1 MDDFQDAPIV
11 LAPASLPQEQFLESE
26 STITLYSG
34 AMGAGKSFAIVLN
47 MVKFAARQNST
58 IVCFRRTMPEL
69 RAPGG
74 IWQEAATIFRQMWP
88 NCKIRT
94 RDLEIYV
101 PETNSVLKFQSL
113 QYQADVDKALGAQYS
128 AIFFDEAV
136 TFEPFDQFILPL
148 LGRLRNAKV
157 DYTPQMFWA
166 TNPRFDH
173 GIYHWIKDFYLDEH
187 GIPLKDRSNVERYFV
202 LKNNEPVWFDNKEQA
217 VAFCDTLPAPG
228 GNKVTPRS
236 FRAIRAHV
244 TDNIPLMTNNRDY
257 IANLQ
262 AMPEIRRRIYL
273 DGSWTAREEEAG
285 YFKREWCN
293 IVPFPNM
300 KPCRRVRSWDQA
312 ATPCSSALPDPD
324 WTRGT
329 LVSKDNKS
337 GLYSVEDIQSLRDR
351 PHKVEELIY
360 ATARND
366 PPGTIVVLPVD
377 PGQAGIAYANTIKTR
392 LAEMG
397 IYCKLLKTNKSK
409 LTRFL
414 PFSSLS
420 EARLIEFVKA
430 DWNEEAF
437 KELENFNGERSAW
450 HDDIVDTLAAAVTA
464 LNQGQEIPQMSLSS
478 INIQPSSQ
486 SQSFLQSYN
495 QNPGAAFT
503 LPTFNIK

>member
-1 MDDFQDAPIV
+1 MQSERVV
-11 LAPASLPQEQFLESE
+11 LAPASLPQEQFLSST

-47 MVKFAARQNST
+47 MVKFAAKKNST

-74 IWQEAATIFRQMWP
+74 IWQEAATIFKQMWP

-101 PETNSVLKFQSL
+101 PDTNSVLKFQSL
-113 QYQADVDKALGAQYS
+113 QYQSDVDKALGAQYS

-166 TNPRFDH
+166 TNPRFEH
-173 GIYHWIKDFYLDEH
+173 GIYYWIKDFYLDEY
-187 GIPLKDRSNVERYFV
+187 GIPLKEKSNIERFFV
-202 LKNNEPVWFDNKEQA
+202 LKDNKPVWFDDYTSAME
-217 VAFCDTLPAPG
+217 FCDTLPSPG

-244 TDNIPLMTNNRDY
+244 TDNIPLMKNNPDY

-285 YFKREWCN
+285 YFKREWCKV
-293 IVPFPNM
+293 VPLPNQER
-300 KPCRRVRSWDQA
+300 CSRVRAWDLA
-312 ATPCSSALPDPD
+312 STPPSSALPDPD

-329 LVSKDNKS
+329 LMSKSTDNI
-337 GLYSVEDIQSLRDR
+337 YTVEDIKSLRDR
-351 PHKVEELIY
+351 PHVVEQLIFN
-360 ATARND
+360 TAKED
-366 PPGTIVVLPVD
+366 GPGVTVVIAMD
-377 PGQAGIAYANTIKTR
+377 PGAAGVAYANTIKTK

-397 IYCKLLKTNKSK
+397 FYCKLMKTNKSK

-420 EARLIEFVKA
+420 EAGRIQFVKSEWL
-430 DWNEEAF
+430 DECLT
-437 KELENFNGERSAW
+437 ELENFTGDRNGF
-450 HDDIVDTLAAAVTA
+450 HDDIADSCGDCVLA
-464 LNQGQEIPQMSLSS
+464 LNQTRELPLMSLP
-478 INIQPSSQ
+478 NIAVSVNSRPS
-486 SQSFLQSYN
+486 FHTSYT
-495 QNPGAAFT
+495 QNPVPFT
-503 LPTFNIK
+503 LPNFNIK